1 MGVGR
6 PVEYNDNML
15 IKAQEYLASTHDR
28 YDEQTHKDIVN
39 LPTFEGL
46 AIHLGVHRDTLYD
59 WDSKYPE
66 FSDIIERLKQFQ
78 AHRLINNGLSGKYNH
93 TIAKLI
99 LSKHGY
105 ADKQEIDHTSLGKG
119 LFDPETKA
127 KAKGAVAEFLTPPPA
142 DATDTIKAGA
152 TA

>member
-1 MGVGR
+1 
-6 PVEYNDNML
+6 ML

-28 YDEQTHKDIVN
+28 YDEQAHKEIVN

-59 WDSKYPE
+59 WDKKYSE

-105 ADKQEIDHTSLGKG
+105 ADKQEIDHTTAGKPM
-119 LFDPETKA
+119 FDSETSN
-127 KAKGAVAEFLTPPPA
+127 KAKGAIAEFLTPKPA
-142 DATDTIKAGA
+142 DATEPIEPGA
-152 TA
+152 TTRAGG